1 MNLLQR
7 VERSEI
13 RRKRVPT
20 FKAGDTVKVHC
31 RVREGDKER
40 IQIYEGICIA
50 RKGAGLGETFTVRKL
65 SSGIGVERV
74 FPVQSPIV
82 SKIQVVRRGKAA
94 RAKLYYL
101 RDRVGKRAKVAE
113 LARASAAKEE
123 ARDAAMAEADEAE
136 EEAMEADASEEE
148 QTEKEG

>member
-40 IQIYEGICIA
+40 IQIFEGICIG

-65 SSGIGVERV
+65 SSGVGVERV

-113 LARASAAKEE
+113 LTRASAAKEE
-123 ARDAAMAEADEAE
+123 ARDAALLEADEAE
-136 EEAMEADASEEE
+136 EEAFEEAPEEE
-148 QTEKEG
+148 TPEKEG